1 MDVGGIFSVIL
12 KKSFQDT
19 LLMLVHAVERG
30 NQKKIGY
37 EGFYWYLNKVQK
49 TNSVDKYSLQQFLK
63 ELFCTVCLECSPSI
77 GTNITQSL
85 VAIDRELPF
94 KNDLSP
100 SI

>member
-19 LLMLVHAVERG
+19 LLILVHAVERG

-49 TNSVDKYSLQQFLK
+49 TNSVDKYSLQQFCKNVFALYAWNAVPVL
-63 ELFCTVCLECSPSI
+63 ELTLL
-77 GTNITQSL
+77 NH
-85 VAIDRELPF
+85 
-94 KNDLSP
+94 
-100 SI
+100 